1 MLHLKGAQ
9 LHNFARNQLDVLD
22 STGPYGV
29 VVCSISSHKEFL
41 CEDQLNIVSG
51 QVWLGCIM
59 CLPYFDL
66 QMNQTLMLK

>member
-1 MLHLKGAQ
+1 MP
-9 LHNFARNQLDVLD
+9 NFARNQLDVLD

-51 QVWLGCIM
+51 Q
-59 CLPYFDL
+59 
-66 QMNQTLMLK
+66 T